1 MVAMPDYE
9 TLRVIWWLLLGV
21 LLIGFAVTDGYD
33 LGIAAL
39 LRVLARTDEE
49 RRALLETI
57 EPVWEGNQVWLI
69 VGAGSIFAAW
79 PLLYAAAFSGFY
91 FAMLLTLLALIV
103 RPVGF
108 NFRNKLGHRHW
119 RNTWDWILTFNGFVP
134 ALAFGVAFG
143 NLFLGV
149 PLRYDDTLRITY
161 DGGFFDL
168 LTPFPLLV
176 GLVSIA
182 MLLMHGAAW
191 VAVKSDGVIL
201 VRAERL
207 LRILS
212 PIFVVLYL
220 AAGAWLAFGITGYA
234 IGGIGLD
241 TGAASNPLLKE
252 VVRGG
257 NWLGN
262 GVFGRWA
269 CAAAGVAILA
279 ALAAPLLASHL
290 RHVAAFVASAIAVAG
305 TIGSAG
311 LALFPFLLPSALDPR
326 SSLTIWDASSS
337 KGTLGLML
345 LVTAVL
351 LPVVI
356 AYTGWVYHVLRGR
369 VSLEHIKKSHSMY

>member
-1 MVAMPDYE
+1 MIDYE
-9 TLRVIWWLLLGV
+9 TLRIIWWLLLGL

-33 LGIAAL
+33 LGIAGL
-39 LRVLARTDEE
+39 LRVLAQNDDE

-69 VGAGSIFAAW
+69 TGAGAIFAAW

-108 NFRNKLGHRHW
+108 NFRNKIAHWHW

-134 ALAFGVAFG
+134 ALVFGVAFG

-161 DGGFFDL
+161 TGGFFDL

-176 GLVSIA
+176 GLVSIT

-191 VAVKSDGVIL
+191 ATVKSEGVIL
-201 VRAERL
+201 ARAERL
-207 LRILS
+207 LRILA
-212 PIFVVLYL
+212 PAFVVLYL

-234 IGGIGLD
+234 IGSIGLD
-241 TGAASNPLLKE
+241 TGAASNPLLKD
-252 VVRGG
+252 VVHSG
-257 NWLGN
+257 NWLGD
-262 GVFGRWA
+262 GPLGRWA
-269 CAAAGVAILA
+269 CVCAGIAIVA
-279 ALAAPLLASHL
+279 ALAVPLLAARS
-290 RHVAAFVASAIAVAG
+290 RHATAFVSSAIAVAG

-311 LALFPFLLPSALDPR
+311 LALFPFLLPSSLDPR

-351 LPVVI
+351 MPIVI
-356 AYTGWVYHVLRGR
+356 GYTSWVYSVLRGR
-369 VSLEHIKKSHSMY
+369 ISLEHVRRSHGMY